1 MCPETAPEGLSL
13 KRDVSPVSD
22 WGEMSQ
28 VWWGALLA
36 AKMYHNPVQNAN
48 FMETTRKVVCT
59 LSAAIFID
67 RHDLR
72 MCSY

>member
-36 AKMYHNPVQNAN
+36 AKMYHNPVQNAK
-48 FMETTRKVVCT
+48 FYGDHSKSSMY
-59 LSAAIFID
+59 FIG
-67 RHDLR
+67 RHI
-72 MCSY
+72 Y

>member
-1 MCPETAPEGLSL
+1 MCPETPPRGFSL

-36 AKMYHNPVQNAN
+36 AWNVSQSGTECKFYGDHS
-48 FMETTRKVVCT
+48 KSST

-72 MCSY
+72 ICSY